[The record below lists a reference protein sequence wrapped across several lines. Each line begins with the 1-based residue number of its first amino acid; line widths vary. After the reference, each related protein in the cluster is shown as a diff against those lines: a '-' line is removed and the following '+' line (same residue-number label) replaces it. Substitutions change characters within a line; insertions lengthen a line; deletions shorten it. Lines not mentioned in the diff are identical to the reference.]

1 MTPWSREFF
10 SPYSLGTLEN
20 IFSGNHPMKTQ
31 TPSPKKPD
39 SGIPNWLFYSGIGM
53 VLSLGAAKVL
63 FGILRLYR

>member
-1 MTPWSREFF
+1 
-10 SPYSLGTLEN
+10 
-20 IFSGNHPMKTQ
+20 MKNQ

-53 VLSLGAAKVL
+53 VLSLGAAKVF

>member
-1 MTPWSREFF
+1 MLKSI
-10 SPYSLGTLEN
+10 S
-20 IFSGNHPMKTQ
+20 SGNHLMKNQ

-53 VLSLGAAKVL
+53 VLSLGAIKVF

>member
-1 MTPWSREFF
+1 MLKST
-10 SPYSLGTLEN
+10 
-20 IFSGNHPMKTQ
+20 FSGKPPLKTQ

-53 VLSLGAAKVL
+53 VLSLGAAKVF